1 MGQSTETRVAVFVNG
16 KTFYAGWREMGR
28 GCQVDF
34 AKMAQWLVRRAMGN
48 ALIGVHY
55 YTALIDEGEDRE
67 DSSAARLQ
75 RFLQMLEYQPGFF
88 VHRLPRKTGVSPC
101 DHCGQENAFSS
112 DKEVDVAL
120 VAHLLQQAAVDAYDV
135 VLVMTGDADYAPA
148 LRSVQ
153 AMGKRAFVVS
163 WGGSGMS
170 KRLRAVA
177 FDHIDLLAGITVFE
191 HGLDAKEGDAGLA
204 AILPVT
210 GEERYDG
217 FMSELIQARR
227 KFEGGFIGMGYF
239 INKWRSA
246 HLDPTP
252 QARHV
257 VLDELLHEH
266 WLELYDAG
274 GGHAAIRFSER
285 AKDRLGNLGIRPEEI
300 SSPEEEEKPALQ
312 L

>member
-1 MGQSTETRVAVFVNG
+1 MGQSTAARVAVFVNG
-16 KTFYAGWREMGR
+16 KTFYAGWREMAQGH
-28 GCQVDF
+28 QVDF
-34 AKMAQWLVRRAMGN
+34 AKMAQWLVRQAMGN
-48 ALIGVHY
+48 ALVGVHY
-55 YTALIDEGEDRE
+55 YTALIDETEDHE

-88 VHRLPRKTGVSPC
+88 VYRLPRKTGVTPC
-101 DHCGQENAFSS
+101 EHCGRENVFSS

-135 VLVMTGDADYAPA
+135 ALVMTGDADYVPA
-148 LRSVQ
+148 LRSMQ

-177 FDHIDLLAGITVFE
+177 FDHIDLLAGIDVFE
-191 HGLDAKEGDAGLA
+191 HGLDAKEGDIGSQT
-204 AILPVT
+204 ILPVT
-210 GEERYDG
+210 GEGRYDG

-239 INKWRSA
+239 INKWRSV

-252 QARHV
+252 QARHG
-257 VLDELLHEH
+257 VLDDLLHEH

-274 GGHAAIRFSER
+274 GGHVAIRFSSK
-285 AKDRLGNLGIRPEEI
+285 AKDRLGNLGLKPEEI
-300 SSPEEEEKPALQ
+300 SSPEEEAKPALE